1 MSTDVQGNDCDGLH
15 AEVTPERA
23 DPSVVGD
30 GRAPVLPRIARRKC
44 NSSTPDV
51 SSYAVFVPGWR

>member
-1 MSTDVQGNDCDGLH
+1 MSADVQGNDCDGLR

-30 GRAPVLPRIARRKC
+30 GRRASPA
-44 NSSTPDV
+44 
-51 SSYAVFVPGWR
+51 SYRAAQVQFVHA